1 MRWTVALMVSLLG
14 GYSYASEFHGV
25 TFTDITTVQKLEDAN
40 TNYRVSLAA
49 GATKVPFSPNISFSG
64 LWLDDNTGFKF
75 NHSQDVSV
83 KYLHLGTE
91 IAFQTS
97 TDNPVGSVNWSD
109 TISNHKINVT
119 DGGWFDINTT
129 ISGTNVGIDSG
140 ASITLYLNQ
149 CGLYDANYGMSTS
162 VNAITLSVAEINALG
177 STATSMYSVDDLG
190 NGLYAVTRILSG
202 SGFSSADG
210 YQVSLADG
218 KGLALTLSGTLAASL
233 VNSSVSAS
241 DVGSY
246 YVGLTDDGQLKVTYV
261 TTDVPEPA
269 SAALSLLALAGV
281 AARRRRRGTGV
292 GC

>member
-25 TFTDITTVQKLEDAN
+25 TFTDITSSQMLGDAN
-40 TNYRVSLAA
+40 TNYRVSIAD
-49 GATKVPFSPNISFSG
+49 GATMVPYSPKWSFSG

-75 NHSQDVSV
+75 NNSKDVSV
-83 KYLHLGTE
+83 KYLHLGAGIT
-91 IAFQTS
+91 FRTS
-97 TDNPVGSVNWSD
+97 DQNSVGSVNWSD
-109 TISNHKINVT
+109 TNSHKINVT

-129 ISGTNVGIDSG
+129 ISGTNVGIASG

-149 CGLYDANYGMSTS
+149 CGLYDANYGTSTS
-162 VNAITLSVAEINALG
+162 VNAITLSVAEINALD
-177 STATSMYSVDDLG
+177 STAASMYSVADLG
-190 NGLYAVTRILSG
+190 NGLYAVTRTLSG

-210 YQVSLADG
+210 YQVSLTDG
-218 KGLALTLSGTLAASL
+218 KGSALTLSGTLADSL

-246 YVGLTDDGQLKVTYV
+246 YVGLTDAGQLKVTYV

-269 SAALSLLALAGV
+269 AAALSLLALAGV